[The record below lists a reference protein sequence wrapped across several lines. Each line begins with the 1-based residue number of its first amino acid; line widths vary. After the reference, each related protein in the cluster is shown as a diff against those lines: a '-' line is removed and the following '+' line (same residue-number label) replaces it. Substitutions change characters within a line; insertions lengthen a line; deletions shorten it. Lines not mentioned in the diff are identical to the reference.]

1 MSLPEINS
9 KAEDFNTTSAFINR
23 LRQDG
28 PITRPETGKV
38 SIMKSPTSGLLAR
51 PKRVENQQTL
61 TERLRT
67 LMGDVTS
74 SEETKTQFAQAST
87 DSITDVSPRAE
98 AAQVKETT
106 GKQQPLA
113 IRNNNP
119 GNLRFAGQKGASKGE
134 NGFARFETPEAG
146 LTAMRRQIVLDTQE
160 RGLTLDTF
168 INKYAPPVENET
180 TKYLKIVSKALGIKT
195 TDRVPMSSVGD
206 LQKIMIRLE
215 GGQES
220 VNFFLGTEEKEK

>member
-1 MSLPEINS
+1 ME
-9 KAEDFNTTSAFINR
+9 KAAEFSEYAGYINR
-23 LRQDG
+23 LRESG
-28 PITRPETGKV
+28 PISRPEVGKV
-38 SIMKSPTSGLLAR
+38 SITQSPTAGLLSR
-51 PKRVENQQTL
+51 PAKGKQQETL
-61 TERLRT
+61 TDKMRRLID
-67 LMGDVTS
+67 DVTS
-74 SEETKTQFAQAST
+74 SEETKTQLAKAST
-87 DSITDVSPRAE
+87 DSKEEVTDVSPRAE
-98 AAQVKETT
+98 AAEVKETT

-119 GNLRFAGQKGASKGE
+119 GNLRFADQKGASKGE

-180 TKYLKIVSKALGIKT
+180 TKYLKTVSKALGIKT